1 MKKIKDIRK
10 KLGVKQSII
19 SNYLGISQGRYSIIE
34 SDKCT
39 PKNIEQIKKDA
50 SMCLRIEAI
59 ELKIKKLAEVYSI
72 ENSIKELE
80 EYGTNKP

>member
-10 KLGVKQSII
+10 KLGIKQSII

-50 SMCLRIEAI
+50 STCLKLQAI
-59 ELKIKKLAEVYSI
+59 RLKVEKLAEVYSI

-80 EYGTNKP
+80 KYGTNKP